1 MCCSLWSSD
10 DITSPFPRRHSS
22 RTHRPPRLTALFDRH
37 CLDSYEFTSRNY
49 PGRRRAAGLNSPKPL
64 VPRHVHFPE
73 TLKETRVYLRI
84 HNSDTARLVK
94 YLFLTAESFW
104 DNWANTSAAYGGEA
118 ADWRAIHPS
127 EQSSHGRVFL
137 LVLEEVLLAF
147 AG

>member
-1 MCCSLWSSD
+1 MLQFVEFRWHHLSVSSTTF
-10 DITSPFPRRHSS
+10 ITHTQASTAYSFVRSPLS
-22 RTHRPPRLTALFDRH
+22 RFIWIYVAELPGNKKGCGSQLL
-37 CLDSYEFTSRNY
+37 RN
-49 PGRRRAAGLNSPKPL
+49 PL
-64 VPRHVHFPE
+64 VPLHVHFPE